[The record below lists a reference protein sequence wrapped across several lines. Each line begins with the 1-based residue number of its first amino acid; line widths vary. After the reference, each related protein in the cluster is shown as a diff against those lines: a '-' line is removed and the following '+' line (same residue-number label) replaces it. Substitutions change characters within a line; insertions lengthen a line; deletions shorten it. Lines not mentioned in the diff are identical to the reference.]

1 MSFFFHFQMVFF
13 ILFGHDTRNE
23 PEIATLQRRATAFG
37 RRKNTDMNSD
47 LLGTTGVIATIL
59 SVIFALAALWNSRQR
74 KLHLRQMEQENKK
87 EEKMHFRPPPSSP
100 IASAHPSVSS
110 LRHSGQDKT
119 ASEKSVLFRQIRPT
133 GEVESEIIDSGEE
146 LYVWE

>member
-1 MSFFFHFQMVFF
+1 
-13 ILFGHDTRNE
+13 
-23 PEIATLQRRATAFG
+23 
-37 RRKNTDMNSD
+37 MNSD

-74 KLHLRQMEQENKK
+74 QMHVRQMEMENKK

-100 IASAHPSVSS
+100 IASAHPGVSS
-110 LRHSGQDKT
+110 LRQT
-119 ASEKSVLFRQIRPT
+119 TREKISAEKAVLFRQIRPT
-133 GEVESEIIDSGEE
+133 GEVESEVIDNEEE